1 MAKTEYFAKRVKT
14 VYEEEGE
21 YRIIEIILP
30 DREAK
35 PLGQDETL
43 EIIGKPYPRVEAVDI
58 LTGKAKYTGD
68 VILPGMLYGRM
79 LRSSKARAVIN
90 NVDVSK
96 AEAMR
101 GVKAVYVLPKEQVNY
116 QGDIIA
122 AVAAETGDI
131 AEDAVHAIEVDYE
144 ELNHVVNVD
153 RAMRRDAPQVR
164 ESGNVRTGRTSERG
178 SVEEGFEQADKIVE
192 AEYSTQIE
200 LHQTLETH
208 GQVVHWKNDE
218 ILYYKTTQGVQ
229 SARSAIVRQLRREYP
244 DENIS
249 NNNVRVVTN
258 FFGGGFG
265 SKLGANNFVA
275 VTARLSKMTN
285 APVRMILDR
294 YEESLDTGNRPNS
307 IQKYK
312 IGVKNDG
319 TLTSIELEGHGSGGY
334 TGRSDSLTKPANEM
348 YKCTNVKTAVHS
360 VYINAGNQKPC
371 RAPGHPQA
379 FFCFESLMDEV
390 AEAVGMDPVELRKKN
405 YADKSA
411 GGTGNPY
418 SSNGL
423 LQCYEIGAEK
433 IGWSRRNKIPGS
445 DPGVKKR
452 GMGMA
457 DLQWGA
463 GGGPGAVVEVDI
475 FKDGTV
481 NVRNGSQDI
490 GTGTKTIMAQVAA
503 EELGLE
509 VKDINIQIGDSSFP
523 AGIQSGG
530 SNTAASVC
538 PAVRNGVLEALR
550 KIYPVVASRF
560 NVDPE
565 ELESVKGR
573 IQVKG
578 RENIG
583 MYFKEAAALMP
594 EDKVMGEGRRAP
606 TPREYAGA
614 TFGAHFCEVE
624 VDTETGVVKVLKVVA
639 VHDSGRIINP
649 LTAQN
654 QVVGGV
660 GQSVDYALTA
670 ERIMDNYTGRLTN
683 PNLLDYKVITAMDVP
698 EIDVIFV
705 DIVDPY
711 RNNLGMKG
719 LGEPPRI
726 GLAAAIANAIYNA
739 TGFRFRDIPITPDK
753 ILEGLAARK
762 EGGS

>member
-1 MAKTEYFAKRVKT
+1 M
-14 VYEEEGE
+14 
-21 YRIIEIILP
+21 
-30 DREAK
+30 
-35 PLGQDETL
+35 
-43 EIIGKPYPRVEAVDI
+43 EIIGKPHTRVEALDI

-68 VILPGMLYGRM
+68 VMLPGMLYSRL
-79 LRSSKARAVIN
+79 LRSSKARAKIT
-90 NVDVSK
+90 NVDVGK
-96 AEAMR
+96 AEEMP

-122 AVAAETGDI
+122 AVAAETEDI
-131 AEDAVHAIEVDYE
+131 AEDAMRAIEVDYE

-153 RAMRRDAPQVR
+153 MAMRSNATQIR
-164 ESGNVRTGRTSERG
+164 EGGNLSRPRTSERG
-178 SVEEGFEQADKIVE
+178 SVEEGFSQADKIVE
-192 AEYSTQIE
+192 AEYSTQFE
-200 LHQTLETH
+200 LHQPLETH
-208 GQVVHWKNDE
+208 GQMVHWKDDE

-229 SARSAIVRQLRREYP
+229 SARDAIVRELRREYP

-249 NNNVRVVTN
+249 SNNVRVVTN

-275 VTARLSKMTN
+275 VTARLSKITN
-285 APVRMILDR
+285 APVKMILNR

-307 IQKYK
+307 VQKYK

-319 TLTSIELEGHGSGGY
+319 TLTAIELEAHGSGGISS
-334 TGRSDSLTKPANEM
+334 GNDNLTTPTNEM
-348 YKCTNVKTAVHS
+348 YTCPNTRTTVGS
-360 VYINAGNQKPC
+360 VYINAGNKKPT
-371 RAPGHPQA
+371 RAPGYPQA
-379 FFCFESLMDEV
+379 FFGFECLMDE
-390 AEAVGMDPVELRKKN
+390 AADAIGMDPLELRKKN

-411 GGTGNPY
+411 GGTGRPY
-418 SSNGL
+418 TSNGL
-423 LQCYEIGAEK
+423 MQCYEIGAEK
-433 IGWSRRNKIPGS
+433 IGWSRRNKTPGS
-445 DPGVKKR
+445 DSGVKKR

-457 DLQWGA
+457 DLQWG
-463 GGGPGAVVEVDI
+463 GGGYAGAVIEVDI

-509 VKDINIQIGDSSFP
+509 IKDINVQIGDSNFP
-523 AGIQSGG
+523 PGIQSGG

-538 PAVRNGVLEALR
+538 PAVRNGALEALR
-550 KIYPVVASRF
+550 KLYPIVASRF

-573 IQVKG
+573 IQVKDK
-578 RENIG
+578 ENIG

-594 EDKVMGEGRRAP
+594 ENKVMGEGRRAP
-606 TPREYAGA
+606 NPREYAGA
-614 TFGAHFCEVE
+614 TFGVHFCEVE
-624 VDTETGVVKVLKVVA
+624 VDTETGLVKVLKAAA

-649 LTAQN
+649 LTAHN

-660 GQSVDYALTA
+660 NQAVDYALTA
-670 ERIMDNYTGRLTN
+670 ERIMDNYTGCVTN

-698 EIDVIFV
+698 EIDVFFV

-711 RNNLGMKG
+711 WNNLGMKG

-726 GLAAAIANAIYNA
+726 ALAAAVANAIYNA
-739 TGFRFRDIPITPDK
+739 TGVRFRDIPITPDK